1 MSEGMCMTS
10 PQLLLRIILIVQATL
25 LGVSGLESLVLGN
38 PLALLIPGLA
48 TAGLILAIRRI
59 DRIPTWSRRVIR
71 MVEWTVLVTA
81 AINLLLAIFMN
92 QRLLEPVV
100 IATQVVAPLAVLGL
114 LKRSITPPVV
124 PTRKDLVH
132 GSR

>member
-1 MSEGMCMTS
+1 MTS
-10 PQLLLRIILIVQATL
+10 HQLLLRIILIVQATL

-38 PLALLIPGLA
+38 PLALLMPGLA

-59 DRIPTWSRRVIR
+59 DRIPTWSRRLIR
-71 MVEWTVLVTA
+71 IVEWTVLVTA

-100 IATQVVAPLAVLGL
+100 IATQIITPIAVLRL
-114 LKRSITPPVV
+114 LKLSITPPAL
-124 PTRKDLVH
+124 PARKDLVH

>member
-1 MSEGMCMTS
+1 MTS
-10 PQLLLRIILIVQATL
+10 HQLLLRIILIVQATL

-59 DRIPTWSRRVIR
+59 DRIPTWSRRLIR
-71 MVEWTVLVTA
+71 IVEWTVLVTA

-100 IATQVVAPLAVLGL
+100 IATQIITPIAVLRL
-114 LKRSITPPVV
+114 LKLSITPPAL
-124 PTRKDLVH
+124 PARKDLVH

>member
-1 MSEGMCMTS
+1 MPEGKGMTS
-10 PQLLLRIILIVQATL
+10 HQLLLRIILIVQATL

-48 TAGLILAIRRI
+48 TVGLMLAIRRI
-59 DRIPTWSRRVIR
+59 DWIPTWSRRRIR
-71 MVEWTVLVTA
+71 IVEWMILVTA
-81 AINLLLAIFMN
+81 AINLLLAVFMN

-100 IATQVVAPLAVLGL
+100 IATQVIAPIAVLRL
-114 LKRSITPPVV
+114 LKLSITPPAL
-124 PTRKDLVH
+124 PARKDLVH

>member
-1 MSEGMCMTS
+1 MTS
-10 PQLLLRIILIVQATL
+10 HQLLLRIILIVQATL

-48 TAGLILAIRRI
+48 TAGLIFAILRI
-59 DRIPTWSRRVIR
+59 DRIPTWSRRLIR
-71 MVEWTVLVTA
+71 NVEWTVLVTA

-100 IATQVVAPLAVLGL
+100 IATQVITPIAVLRL
-114 LKRSITPPVV
+114 LKLSITPPAV
-124 PTRKDLVH
+124 PARKNLVH

>member
-1 MSEGMCMTS
+1 MTS
-10 PQLLLRIILIVQATL
+10 HQLLLRIILIVQATL
-25 LGVSGLESLVLGN
+25 LAVSGFESLVLGS

-59 DRIPTWSRRVIR
+59 ERIPTWSRRLIR
-71 MVEWTVLVTA
+71 IVEWTILVTA
-81 AINLLLAIFMN
+81 AINLLLAIFLN

-100 IATQVVAPLAVLGL
+100 IATQIIAPLAVLRL
-114 LKRSITPPVV
+114 LKLSITPPAL
-124 PTRKDLVH
+124 PARKDLVH

>member
-1 MSEGMCMTS
+1 MTS
-10 PQLLLRIILIVQATL
+10 HQLLLRIILIVQATL

-59 DRIPTWSRRVIR
+59 DRIPTWSRRLIR
-71 MVEWTVLVTA
+71 VVEWTVLVTA
-81 AINLLLAIFMN
+81 AINLVLAIFMN

-100 IATQVVAPLAVLGL
+100 IATQVITPIAVLRL
-114 LKRSITPPVV
+114 LKLSITPPAL
-124 PTRKDLVH
+124 PARKDLVH